1 MTKFE
6 KCQQFVLEWEGG
18 LTDDAADSGGLT
30 KYGVSWAYL
39 KDMEKSRPSVLR
51 DILGTSTV
59 TRQTI
64 KNLTQAQAGE
74 LFKFSFWDPFQLDD
88 QPLSVCLC
96 AYDMNVNHGSGNAM
110 RIIQRACN
118 LLASVFPKLS
128 VDGKFGPKT
137 RAAMRLLNC
146 PNGIGAVANKR
157 QSFYDSIVANRPS
170 QRVFIKGWTRRCN
183 AMKRQALEWLDAA
196 DE

>member
-1 MTKFE
+1 MTNFE
-6 KCQQFVLEWEGG
+6 RCQQFVLEWEGG

-64 KNLTQAQAGE
+64 KGLTQAQAGA

-88 QPLSVCLC
+88 QPLSVALC
-96 AYDMNVNHGSGNAM
+96 VYDCNVNHGAFNAM
-110 RIIQRACN
+110 KIVQRAAN
-118 LLASVFPKLS
+118 LMPSVMPKLS

-137 RAAMRLLNC
+137 RSAMRFLNC
-146 PNGIGAVANKR
+146 PNGIGAIANKR

-170 QRVFIKGWTRRCN
+170 QKVFIKGWTNRCN
-183 AMKRQALEWLDAA
+183 AMKRQALAWVGID
-196 DE
+196 

>member
-6 KCQQFVLEWEGG
+6 RCQLFVLEWEGG

-51 DILGTSTV
+51 DILGSSTV

-64 KNLTQAQAGE
+64 KGLTQAQAGA

-96 AYDMNVNHGSGNAM
+96 AYDMNVNHGAFNAM
-110 RIIQRACN
+110 KIVQRACN
-118 LLASVFPKLS
+118 VLPSVMPKLS
-128 VDGKFGPKT
+128 VDGRFGPKT
-137 RAAMRLLNC
+137 RAAMRRLEC
-146 PNGIGAVANKR
+146 PDGIAAVAMKR
-157 QSFYDSIVANRPS
+157 QAFYDAIVANRPS
-170 QRVFIKGWTRRCN
+170 QKVFINGWTRRCS
-183 AMKRQALEWLDAA
+183 AMKRQALEWLDA

>member
-18 LTDDAADSGGLT
+18 LTDDLYDSGGLT

-59 TRQTI
+59 TRQLI
-64 KNLTQAQAGE
+64 KDLTKTQAGA

-88 QPLSVCLC
+88 QPLAVCLC

-118 LLASVFPKLS
+118 LLPGVMPKLA

-157 QSFYDSIVANRPS
+157 QSFYDSIVANKPS
-170 QRVFIKGWTRRCN
+170 QKCFIKGWTNRCN
-183 AMKRQALEWLDAA
+183 AMKRQALAWVGID
-196 DE
+196 

>member
-6 KCQQFVLEWEGG
+6 RCQQFVLEWEGG
-18 LTDDAADSGGLT
+18 LTDDVADSGGLT

-64 KNLTQAQAGE
+64 KNLTQAQAGA

-118 LLASVFPKLS
+118 LMTSVFPKLS

-170 QRVFIKGWTRRCN
+170 QKVFINGWTRRCN
-183 AMKRQALEWLDAA
+183 AMKRQALEWLDA

>member
-6 KCQQFVLEWEGG
+6 RCQQFVLEWEGG

-39 KDMEKSRPSVLR
+39 RDMEKSRPSVLR

-64 KNLTQAQAGE
+64 KNLTQAQAGA
-74 LFKFSFWDPFQLDD
+74 LFKFSFWDPFQLDEM
-88 QPLSVCLC
+88 PLAVALC
-96 AYDMNVNHGSGNAM
+96 AYDMNVNHGSFNAM
-110 RIIQRACN
+110 KIMQRACN
-118 LLASVFPKLS
+118 LLPSVMPKLA

-137 RAAMRLLNC
+137 RAAMNLANC
-146 PNGIGAVANKR
+146 PNGIGAIANKR
-157 QSFYDSIVANRPS
+157 QSFYDAIVANRPS

-183 AMKRQALEWLDAA
+183 AMKRQALAWLD
-196 DE
+196 